1 MNFKLVPFSEDKFV
15 HLQGDPKCDASQTA
29 VSFEKDLD
37 LVRKQKEKLDFEQRT
52 VFFSKTWGFWSKMS
66 GEKNLLRRSDAVI
79 ES

>member
-52 VFFSKTWGFWSKMS
+52 VFFQRLGGFGQTCLGKKST
-66 GEKNLLRRSDAVI
+66 ET
-79 ES
+79 